1 MNSNFAIYVCLF
13 FLSLTGCSGIKV
25 INPNDKNPN
34 SGTLALDT
42 SSGKMKLVAT
52 YTCELN
58 SNGKKI
64 LGLGKTEADARKEVL
79 SKCHDRTLISFCD
92 PEKVTCVKN

>member
-1 MNSNFAIYVCLF
+1 MKPNLLIYSSILV
-13 FLSLTGCSGIKV
+13 LSLTGCSGIKV

-42 SSGKMKLVAT
+42 SNGKMKLVAT

-64 LGLGKTEADARKEVL
+64 LGLGKTEEDARKEVI